1 VKRDARPV
9 IKPER
14 KLIEL
19 TLVTKMEKTPES
31 VAAEI
36 AALRHSLSEVT
47 AAIDKY
53 AEIATQNVGNKD
65 STASG
70 DVSESHKALFPKTS
84 KLLTTVRGPV
94 DMVISNFENVR
105 IPSNARPLTGKINGI
120 CIIVSAFRM
129 SPSCHGDGHFPGSAN
144 GWIVRDCSITF

>member
-1 VKRDARPV
+1 
-9 IKPER
+9 
-14 KLIEL
+14 
-19 TLVTKMEKTPES
+19 MEKTPES

-36 AALRHSLSEVT
+36 AALRHGLSEVT

-70 DVSESHKALFPKTS
+70 DVSESHKALFLKTS

-105 IPSNARPLTGKINGI
+105 ILSNDRSLTGKINWI
-120 CIIVSAFRM
+120 YIKVRAYRM
-129 SPSCHGDGHFPGSAN
+129 SPSCHGDGCFPGTAN
-144 GWIVRDCSITF
+144 GWIVCDCSITV